1 MRVTPE
7 LLRRFHRMRLL
18 VYGILAA
25 SYMLVFVHRI
35 APAALAADLMR
46 DFNTTGAALGSLA
59 AMYFYVY
66 AAMQIP
72 AGVLADTLGVRIA
85 ASAGALVT
93 GVGSILFSLAP
104 NLGTALVG
112 RFLIG
117 LGVSVVFVGLMR
129 ANTEWWSEQRYGIIS
144 GLTVFLGNVGAVLAT
159 APLAALLV
167 VASWRTIFVIIG
179 VLSFVIGAC
188 TYLYVRD
195 RPEDAGFP
203 SLREME
209 GKAAHAPPTQHWLRS
224 LYAVLRTRGIWP
236 GFFANLGLC
245 GSSLAV
251 VGLWGVPLLTDVH
264 KLSRAEA
271 SMYTLVTIVT
281 LAIGSLALG
290 AVSDRIGRRKPV
302 LVGACFASAA
312 VWLLFLLAPWGPGW
326 SGFLLFA
333 LLGLATAG
341 FVVSFGVAK
350 ELVEPGIAGVGIAVV
365 NTGVFLGAAIVQPL
379 FGALLDLTWDGT
391 LVNGARSYQASDY
404 ANGLLL
410 CVGLTLMSAIAS
422 LYVRET
428 YGRNVTVTESRH
440 IAV

>member
-7 LLRRFHRMRLL
+7 VLRRFHRMRLL
-18 VYGILAA
+18 VYGILAL

-35 APAALAADLMR
+35 APAALATDLMR

-66 AAMQIP
+66 AVMQIP

-85 ASAGALVT
+85 ASAGALIT
-93 GVGSILFSLAP
+93 GIGSILFSVAP
-104 NLGTALVG
+104 NLATASVG
-112 RFLIG
+112 RFFIG

-129 ANTEWWSEQRYGIIS
+129 ANTEWWSERRYGIIS

-167 VASWRTIFVIIG
+167 VASWRTIFVITG

-209 GKAAHAPPTQHWLRS
+209 GKAAHAPPAQHWLRS
-224 LYAVLRTRGIWP
+224 LYAVLLTREIWP
-236 GFFANLGLC
+236 AFFANLGLC
-245 GSSLAV
+245 GTSLAV

-271 SMYTLVTIVT
+271 SL
-281 LAIGSLALG
+281 
-290 AVSDRIGRRKPV
+290 
-302 LVGACFASAA
+302 
-312 VWLLFLLAPWGPGW
+312 
-326 SGFLLFA
+326 
-333 LLGLATAG
+333 
-341 FVVSFGVAK
+341 
-350 ELVEPGIAGVGIAVV
+350 
-365 NTGVFLGAAIVQPL
+365 
-379 FGALLDLTWDGT
+379 
-391 LVNGARSYQASDY
+391 
-404 ANGLLL
+404 
-410 CVGLTLMSAIAS
+410 
-422 LYVRET
+422 
-428 YGRNVTVTESRH
+428 
-440 IAV
+440 